1 MDFDPGLGFR
11 MTRKVKPQKSKPR
24 RQSLLLMVV
33 VAIALLLL
41 LLRMVSFVVG
51 HGHHRL

>member
-1 MDFDPGLGFR
+1 MEFVLEPGFR
-11 MTRKVKPQKSKPR
+11 MTRNTKPQKTKPGKPN
-24 RQSLLLMVV
+24 LMLAFA